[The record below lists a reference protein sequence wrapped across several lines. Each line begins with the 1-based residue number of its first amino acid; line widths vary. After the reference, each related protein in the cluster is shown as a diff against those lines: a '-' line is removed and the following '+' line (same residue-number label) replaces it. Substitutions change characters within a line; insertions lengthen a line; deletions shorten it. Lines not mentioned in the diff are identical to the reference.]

1 MTFPTSNTASR
12 ACAAS
17 LLAIA
22 CLLAGPAHA
31 QVDEDQLGAWY
42 MAFWG
47 ASIGDNGWGVQ
58 GDFQNRNWD
67 TGGDLEQWL
76 LRSGVTYRPEGSNT
90 LYTFGYANIRTGAF
104 GDSDASF
111 REDRV
116 YQEALISQK
125 PASWLS
131 LRHRFRFEQRW
142 VDGQDCR
149 TRVRYALFADIPIN
163 GRTGG
168 KGAVYLALYNE
179 LFLNSSRDIG
189 DGRRVDIYDRNRTYA
204 ALGYGLSDRYK
215 TQFGYMYQH
224 SEGVEKGQLQLSLH
238 ASF

>member
-1 MTFPTSNTASR
+1 MMPVISNGWLRHAVALVTAVVSLWG
-12 ACAAS
+12 AS
-17 LLAIA
+17 AQ
-22 CLLAGPAHA
+22 A

-42 MAFWG
+42 MAFWS
-47 ASIGDNGWGVQ
+47 ASIGDNGWGLQ

-125 PASWLS
+125 PALWLS

-142 VDGQDCR
+142 VDGQDFR
-149 TRVRYALFADIPIN
+149 T
-163 GRTGG
+163 
-168 KGAVYLALYNE
+168 
-179 LFLNSSRDIG
+179 
-189 DGRRVDIYDRNRTYA
+189 
-204 ALGYGLSDRYK
+204 
-215 TQFGYMYQH
+215 
-224 SEGVEKGQLQLSLH
+224 
-238 ASF
+238 